1 MHGPIGPSASCAI
14 YNDNEFTVFSKATYK
29 FNKKWTA
36 YGDLQGRFLT
46 YKTSGLT
53 SDRVPL
59 EVDEKYNFFNSI
71 LI

>member
-1 MHGPIGPSASCAI
+1 MNLL
-14 YNDNEFTVFSKATYK
+14 YLLRATYK
-29 FNKKWTA
+29 FNEQWSA

-59 EVDEKYNFFNSI
+59 EVDEKYNF
-71 LI
+71 L